1 MNTAQKI
8 DSETNLH
15 PQFRRHND
23 RVVAISTAMQR
34 VEREHA
40 ARLRRMTLLLAG
52 AAALLVI
59 NGLLITLF
67 G

>member
-8 DSETNLH
+8 ESDINPH

-23 RVVAISTAMQR
+23 RVAAINGAMQR

-40 ARLRRMTLLLAG
+40 SRLRRMTMLLAG
-52 AAALLVI
+52 AAALLVV
-59 NGLLITLF
+59 NGLFITLL